1 MHENDDYLVRVK
13 SLPNAAGS
21 FIWELCRGDGRV
33 VLQRST
39 KTFPTRV
46 EALFDSA
53 QKAAVLMLD
62 PVQSTSSV
70 PSLVAGSLDLDSPL

>member
-1 MHENDDYLVRVK
+1 MCKDDSYIVRVK
-13 SLPNAAGS
+13 SLADTTGS
-21 FIWELCRGDGRV
+21 FVWELCRADHLS

-53 QKAAVLMLD
+53 QNATLLAFGGERH
-62 PVQSTSSV
+62 S
-70 PSLVAGSLDLDSPL
+70 PSC